1 MEFLKANFELLGINL
16 VDGYTQ
22 SIDADQVADETT
34 IFTRAE
40 MLEFVESW

>member
-22 SIDADQVADETT
+22 SIDADQVADIDGNRVECCLMS
-34 IFTRAE
+34 IF
-40 MLEFVESW
+40 